1 MKTEKEIDL
10 ANEVYLLA
18 GYVEDLLKAFD
29 LVMRRLPEDTLLSN
43 EERRAIFTVDNIRCI
58 MAEWEKEE

>member
-1 MKTEKEIDL
+1 MDNDKERRL
-10 ANEVYLLA
+10 ADDVFFLV

-29 LVMRRLPEDTLLSN
+29 LVRRHLPPDEALSN
-43 EERRAIFTVDNIRCI
+43 EERRAVFTVENIQRI